1 MYICGLDISERAIHG
16 SVIETGG
23 GQTVRQFCTPRRL
36 AALRAELEAVFGD
49 VDAQPQNLRLVA
61 SDHGNDLNE
70 LLEPLWGTGYL
81 RSITSPGSTA
91 DRLLLQAYHLQGAE
105 WDRAHLLGY
114 LARELHHHDD
124 RLSRHQFCLQWAWLR
139 TREKL
144 YRLQHRR
151 DRARR
156 PDWLREP
163 TRFTISRAGS
173 PAPTDPF
180 PLNCRG
186 VGAGPHN

>member
-23 GQTVRQFCTPRRL
+23 GLTAREFCIPRKL
-36 AALRAELEAVFGD
+36 AVLRGELKAILGD
-49 VDAQPQNLRLVA
+49 VVDAQPQHLMLVA

-70 LLEPLWGTGYL
+70 LLEPLWGEGYR
-81 RSITSPGSTA
+81 RSTASPGSTA
-91 DRLLLQAYHLQGAE
+91 DRLLLRAYHLQGAE

-114 LARELHHHDD
+114 LAREIHCFDD
-124 RLSRHQFCLQWAWLR
+124 RLSRHQFCLKWAWLR
-139 TREKL
+139 SREKL
-144 YRLQHRR
+144 LRLQHRR
-151 DRARR
+151 ARARR

-163 TRFTISRAGS
+163 TRFTISRASSS

-180 PLNCRG
+180 PLN
-186 VGAGPHN
+186 